1 MRYFLVSCVFVLY
14 SSSVLGDEKFPGI
27 KKLMSKQEFFEA
39 GLDKQSEEEL
49 EALNRWLIR
58 YTARDAEMVK
68 VNVKAVK
75 DEAKKEI
82 RSRIAGDFVGWDG
95 ETIFKL
101 ENGQVWKQR
110 IKGNWN
116 VEMENPEV
124 LIKRNLFG
132 FYEMIIVEKKKRIGV
147 KRVK

>member
-1 MRYFLVSCVFVLY
+1 
-14 SSSVLGDEKFPGI
+14 
-27 KKLMSKQEFFEA
+27 MSKQEFFEA